1 MENNSEKQI
10 NNKIIDD
17 FDLYKIKKINNE
29 IYSLTINN
37 NLSDPLNAPS
47 VDILDNLNIEKHNLT
62 ITLSGDPEKSKLFEL
77 EERDFREKLNIL
89 GEISSNLHTLKNNIE
104 KNGKIEKPI
113 IERKPVLFLGYEIPF
128 LKKEVNTGV
137 TLDWK
142 NSETQKAYEKI
153 QNDINNLK
161 SEKIFD
167 SKNINNY
174 IKRLNENKLNAQKI
188 TGKTYPRLDEI
199 MLDDK
204 KSLSSQFTQKFEQ
217 VSQKITKNQQNLSQ
231 NQGVKKC

>member
-1 MENNSEKQI
+1 M
-10 NNKIIDD
+10 
-17 FDLYKIKKINNE
+17 
-29 IYSLTINN
+29 
-37 NLSDPLNAPS
+37 
-47 VDILDNLNIEKHNLT
+47 
-62 ITLSGDPEKSKLFEL
+62 SGAPEKSKLFEL

-89 GEISSNLHTLKNNIE
+89 GEISSNLHTLKNDIE

-204 KSLSSQFTQKFEQ
+204 KSISQLKSFNANSFKYANQQAKELVEKKSQ
-217 VSQKITKNQQNLSQ
+217 SQKLTQR
-231 NQGVKKC
+231 QGMKL